1 MRTAFDD
8 PSVFEH
14 HDGVAV
20 ADRGQPVGNNEY
32 GPASH
37 EVIHTLLYD
46 LFGPGIDGG
55 CCLVEDQHRRICDRR
70 TRDRE
75 QLSLALGEFFSV
87 AA

>member
-1 MRTAFDD
+1 MCTAFDD

-14 HDGVAV
+14 HDSVAV
-20 ADRGQPVGNNEY
+20 TDRGQPVGDDEY

-37 EVIHTLLYD
+37 EVIHTLLHD
-46 LFGPGIDGG
+46 LLGPGIDGG
-55 CCLVEDQHRRICDRR
+55 RRLIEDQYRRVCNCRPGDGQ
-70 TRDRE
+70 